1 MTGGAPPFRQSIS
14 LIIRLVTHFLSYT
27 TTLGHKCG
35 TINIEIHKAKG
46 IKGMTKNKNL
56 RRAAFV
62 FVISLLL
69 SLIFAFNLSTDN
81 AMASTIKS
89 TIKSSERVI
98 ASPENVKAASYGYS
112 KIRVSWEE
120 AEDADGYTVY
130 RSSSK
135 NGRYRSVYT
144 TENPE
149 KNWYVNTNR
158 KSGKVWWYTVRSYKN
173 IDGQKVFSK
182 SSEKV
187 SAYARPAKTEI
198 TFIESEGF
206 LIRFL
211 DLNWKKVEGAS
222 MYQLSVRVKGESSFS
237 FVGNFK
243 ETNTTF
249 EIPDTTKEY
258 EFRVRAVRK
267 VNGKKVYGKFSKTA
281 SYSFDWDA
289 SDLKETAEKYLVEK
303 WPDATFEDKLSSGEL
318 KTPYNG
324 TSWIALWPKRFCRY
338 EKWETVRENLME
350 AIDDDIR
357 IQDYE
362 PQDIC
367 IYIEP
372 EEEVNWVKIYMLH

>member
-1 MTGGAPPFRQSIS
+1 MTE
-14 LIIRLVTHFLSYT
+14 H
-27 TTLGHKCG
+27 
-35 TINIEIHKAKG
+35 
-46 IKGMTKNKNL
+46 KNL
-56 RRAAFV
+56 RMATFV

-69 SLIFAFNLSTDN
+69 SLIFAFNLSADN
-81 AMASTIKS
+81 AIASTIP
-89 TIKSSERVI
+89 SSESVME
-98 ASPENVKAASYGYS
+98 SPENVKAASYSYN
-112 KIRVSWEE
+112 KIKLTWEE
-120 AEDADGYTVY
+120 AKDADGYIVY

-135 NGRYRSVYT
+135 NGRYRSVYAT
-144 TENPE
+144 DDPE
-149 KNWYVNTNR
+149 KNWYINTNR

-173 IDGQKVFSK
+173 IDGQKVFSN

-187 SAYARPAKTEI
+187 CTYARPGKTEI
-198 TFIESEGF
+198 TSMESEGF

-211 DLNWKKVEGAS
+211 NLNWKKVDGAS
-222 MYQLSVRVKGESSFS
+222 MYQLSMRVKGESSFS

-243 ETNTTF
+243 ETSTTF

-258 EFRVRAVRK
+258 EFRIRAVRK
-267 VNGKKVYGKFSKTA
+267 VNGKKIYGKFSKTA
-281 SYSFDWDA
+281 SYSFDWNA
-289 SDLKETAEKYLVEK
+289 SDLKETAEKYLLEK
-303 WPDATFEDKLSSGEL
+303 WPEATFEDKLSSGEL

-338 EKWETVRENLME
+338 EKWETVREELME

-357 IQDYE
+357 IQDYK